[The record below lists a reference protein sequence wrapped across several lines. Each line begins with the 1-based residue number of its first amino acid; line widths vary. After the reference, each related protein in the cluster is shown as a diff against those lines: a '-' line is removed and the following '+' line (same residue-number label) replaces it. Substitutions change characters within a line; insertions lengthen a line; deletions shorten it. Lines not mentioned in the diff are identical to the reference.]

1 MKLQSG
7 TLLIL
12 ILAACP
18 LMGQVQDDATADGSL
33 LFRETIQPIL
43 QDRCLACHNQ
53 KVRSSGLSL
62 ETRGGVLNGGTRGPA
77 VLPGDSEQ
85 SRLIQALAHSSRP
98 ENASRR

>member
-43 QDRCLACHNQ
+43 QNRCLACHNQ

-62 ETRGGVLNGGTRGPA
+62 ENRSEILTGGTRVP
-77 VLPGDSEQ
+77 PFCRETR
-85 SRLIQALAHSSRP
+85 SRAG
-98 ENASRR
+98 